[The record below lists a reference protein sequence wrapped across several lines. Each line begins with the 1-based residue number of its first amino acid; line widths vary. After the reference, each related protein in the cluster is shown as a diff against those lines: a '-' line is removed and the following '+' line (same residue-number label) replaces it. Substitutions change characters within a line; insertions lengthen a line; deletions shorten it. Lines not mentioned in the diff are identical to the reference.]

1 MRADERGLAY
11 GGGWL
16 DRAAER
22 RGDAVWLAE
31 RLADPASVV
40 LPLWQDNC
48 LVDAER
54 APVRPATVDAA
65 GLLAAADETVFLGL
79 DAGRAVFAVDLSGRA
94 GSEACEL
101 AGAVGAVDVRALVGG
116 LAPAEAALQAYA
128 KGLLHWHRGQRF
140 CGACGAATVAGSGG
154 HVRSCAGSGC
164 GRLLFPRIEPA
175 VIMLVEA
182 PDEPARCL
190 LGRHR
195 GAAEDSWSL
204 LAGFVEIG
212 ESLEDAVRRE
222 LTEEAGVSVR
232 AVSYQGSQAWPFP
245 AGLMVGFRA
254 TASST
259 RVRVDGEELVEAR
272 WFTRAE
278 LRARAAAGRSLGRID
293 SIDRHLL
300 GSWLDGRG

>member
-1 MRADERGLAY
+1 MRTDDRVVAY

-16 DRAAER
+16 DRAAAL
-22 RGDAVWLAE
+22 RGDAAWLAE
-31 RLADPASVV
+31 RLSDPGSVV
-40 LPLWQDNC
+40 LPLWRDRC
-48 LVDAER
+48 LVDAGR
-54 APVRPATVDAA
+54 ALVRPAAVDA
-65 GLLAAADETVFLGL
+65 GEVLAAADQTVFLGL
-79 DAGRAVFAVDLSGRA
+79 DAGRAVFAADLSGRE
-94 GSEACEL
+94 GDEACAL
-101 AGAVGAVDVRALVGG
+101 AGASEAVDVRALVGG
-116 LAPAEAALQAYA
+116 LEPAEAAVQAYA

-140 CGACGAATVAGSGG
+140 CGTCGAATVAGTGG
-154 HVRSCAGSGC
+154 HTRSCAGAGC

-182 PDEPARCL
+182 PGEPERCL
-190 LGRHR
+190 LARHR
-195 GAAEDSWSL
+195 GAAEDSWST

-222 LTEEAGVSVR
+222 LDEEAGV
-232 AVSYQGSQAWPFP
+232 AVGEVTYQGSQAWPFP

-254 TASST
+254 TAVST
-259 RVRVDGEELVEAR
+259 RVRVDGDEVVEAR

-278 LRARAAAGRSLGRID
+278 LRDRVAAGRLLGRID

>member
-16 DRAAER
+16 DRAAEL
-22 RGDAVWLAE
+22 RGDANWLAE
-31 RLADPASVV
+31 RRTDPASVV
-40 LPLWQDNC
+40 LPCWRDRC
-48 LVDAER
+48 LVDAGR
-54 APVRPATVDAA
+54 APVRPTVADAA

-79 DAGRAVFAVDLSGRA
+79 DAGRAVFAADLSGQEE
-94 GSEACEL
+94 GEAREL
-101 AGAVGAVDVRALVGG
+101 AGAVEAVDVRALVGG
-116 LAPAEAALQAYA
+116 LTPAEAALQAYA

-154 HVRSCAGSGC
+154 HVRSCTGPGC
-164 GRLLFPRIEPA
+164 ARLFFPRIEPA
-175 VIMLVEA
+175 VIVLVEA
-182 PDEPARCL
+182 PGEPERCL

-222 LTEEAGVSVR
+222 LAEEAGVSVR
-232 AVSYQGSQAWPFP
+232 AVTYQGSQAWPFP

-254 TASST
+254 TAVST
-259 RVRVDGEELVEAR
+259 RVRVDDEELVAAR

-278 LRARAAAGRSLGRID
+278 LRARAAAGRPLGRVD

-300 GSWLDGRG
+300 ESWLDERG

>member
-1 MRADERGLAY
+1 MRADDRVLAY

-16 DRAAER
+16 DRAAALR
-22 RGDAVWLAE
+22 DDPGWLAE
-31 RLADPASVV
+31 RLSDPASVV
-40 LPLWQDNC
+40 LPLWRDRC
-48 LVDAER
+48 LVDSAR
-54 APVRPATVDAA
+54 VPVRPAAVHAA
-65 GLLAAADETVFLGL
+65 ELLAAADETVFLGL
-79 DAGRAVFAVDLSGRA
+79 EAGRAVFAADLSGRDGRA
-94 GSEACEL
+94 AREL
-101 AGAVGAVDVRALVGG
+101 AGAAEAVDVRALVGG
-116 LAPAEAALQAYA
+116 LGPAEAAVQAYA

-140 CGACGAATVAGSGG
+140 CGSCGAATVAGAGG
-154 HVRSCAGSGC
+154 QTRSCAGAGC

-182 PDEPARCL
+182 PGEPERCL
-190 LGRHR
+190 LARHR
-195 GAAEDSWSL
+195 GAAEDSWSM

-222 LTEEAGVSVR
+222 VAEEAGVVVR
-232 AVSYQGSQAWPFP
+232 EVTYQGSQAWPFP

-254 TASST
+254 AAEST
-259 RVRVDGEELVEAR
+259 RVRVDGEEVVEAR

-278 LRARAAAGRSLGRID
+278 LRARVAAGRPLGRID